1 MPGTVQQRLPIQ
13 VLEEIASYLIDEETQ
28 LEGDPRRACFRAIL
42 GQELWDAFYE
52 GLAGNVEMWMEVF
65 DRVGVQ

>member
-13 VLEEIASYLIDEETQ
+13 VLEEIASYLIDDETQ
-28 LEGDPRRACFRAIL
+28 LEGDPRRECFVAIL